1 MFYRQNLT
9 QFAIYRITFPGV
21 SFKSFLLLWIPLKS
35 VCWGKSS
42 DGVIVSFFFSVSFF
56 FPPNGWKLE
65 GMRTQCHHSWLDDA
79 FKRTGFLCEVQGV
92 PHRAKRWIFLSLK
105 WQNWVIK
112 RVGYGD
118 LPVLQHFAISYTVRT
133 TVFMCRTVTKRSQ
146 TWLFKLL
153 MAFRIRAKKK
163 SKWRL
168 FCLQHTCRKATNS
181 NSEGGGALI
190 CNSKAE
196 HIFNKSKL
204 KNHIPTFITSLSLV
218 LRKNDV
224 C

>member
-9 QFAIYRITFPGV
+9 QFAIYRKTFPGV

-35 VCWGKSS
+35 VCWGQSS

-153 MAFRIRAKKK
+153 MAFRIRGKKK
-163 SKWRL
+163 IKMKTLLSSTHMQK
-168 FCLQHTCRKATNS
+168 S
-181 NSEGGGALI
+181 N
-190 CNSKAE
+190 K
-196 HIFNKSKL
+196 F
-204 KNHIPTFITSLSLV
+204 
-218 LRKNDV
+218 
-224 C
+224 